1 MLGIPNIRL
10 KFFTCLGLFALLT
23 GQVRAQNP
31 AGSKIVT
38 LIRADSLAGTV
49 VKGVQLKKLIGNVAL
64 QQGNVLLYSDL
75 VLQDENKNTLQAF
88 GNVRIIQGDSVTLTG
103 DTALYYGNSRLAKM
117 TGRTVVLNDGTI
129 MLTTRRLDYNMNTHV
144 AVYSGG
150 GTIIDK
156 QSILTSRDGTYN
168 TETKLFTYRN
178 DVRIVDP
185 ERVITADS
193 LRYSALSKD
202 AFFIAPTK
210 IASKSDTVFA
220 NGGSYNVA
228 SQISNIQGRSTVR
241 TDKIDLTAD
250 TLNYDKPTQIGI
262 ARGNVVFIARTDST
276 VLTGNVGR
284 YFGTQGITRVWGD
297 AVLRNIRQND
307 TLYLSA
313 DTLLS
318 REIYVGQDTIRR
330 LFAYRNVLIFKRD
343 FQAKCDSLAYY
354 VNDST
359 LFFYKKPILWSTGN
373 QSEGDSVQLKMK
385 NGKLNTV
392 ILRGHAFVV
401 SRDSLLNF
409 NQMKGRRITTYL
421 NPDSKLERVFVE
433 GNGESIY
440 YALDE
445 KNKLVGLNRSESSK
459 MTLHFR
465 EGEVKRIAYVGKPE
479 QSLIPPPK
487 ITEDNRILDGFNW
500 RENLRPNREKVL
512 RNRPPLIPFKT
523 PTKAITPV
531 PVKTKQAPKKPPV
544 KKRLPVKPVTKK
556 PADVQ
561 PAVVKPLAL
570 NEFKV
575 NRIKPFTMAG
585 RRSGNP

>member
-1 MLGIPNIRL
+1 MSGIPNVGL
-10 KFFTCLGLFALLT
+10 KFFLCLALFALLT
-23 GQVRAQNP
+23 SQVRAQNP
-31 AGSKIVT
+31 AGNTKIVN
-38 LIRADSLAGTV
+38 LIQADSLAGAV
-49 VKGVQLKKLIGNVAL
+49 VNGVELKKLIGNVAL
-64 QQGNVLLYSDL
+64 RQGNVLLYSDL
-75 VLQDENKNTLQAF
+75 VLQDEKRNTLQAF

-103 DTALYYGNSRLAKM
+103 DTALYYGNTRLAKM

-129 MLTTRRLDYNMNTHV
+129 TLTTRRLDYNMNTHV
-144 AVYSGG
+144 ADYSGG
-150 GTIIDK
+150 GTILDK
-156 QSILTSRDGTYN
+156 KSTLTSREGTYN
-168 TETKLFTYRN
+168 TETKLFTYRK

-284 YFGTQGITRVWGD
+284 YFGTQGVTRVWGD

-318 REIYVGQDTIRR
+318 REIYAGKDTLRR

-359 LFFYKKPILWSTGN
+359 LFFYRKPILWSTGS

-392 ILRGHAFVV
+392 ILRGHAFVI
-401 SRDSLLNF
+401 SKDTLLNF

-421 NPDSKLERVFVE
+421 NANNKLERVFVE

-459 MTLHFR
+459 MTIHFR

-479 QSLIPPPK
+479 QSMIPPPK
-487 ITEDNRILDGFNW
+487 ITEENKLLDGFNW

-512 RNRPPLIPFKT
+512 RNRPPLT
-523 PTKAITPV
+523 
-531 PVKTKQAPKKPPV
+531 PVKTPKAKATPPPVKAKPTTGRSPV
-544 KKRLPVKPVTKK
+544 KKRSLIKPSPKKPSDAKPV
-556 PADVQ
+556 
-561 PAVVKPLAL
+561 AVKSLAM
-570 NEFKV
+570 NQIKIGK
-575 NRIKPFTMAG
+575 IKPFTG
-585 RRSGNP
+585 QKP